1 MSAVAIEE
9 RPAPMAAVPA
19 SQPDRAAVAR
29 AFAAGE
35 ESALEDLYRDLSPL
49 IYSMAMRALG
59 SEPDAEDVTQQTF
72 VSAWRGREG
81 FDPERGDLRGWVVGI
96 LRRRIA
102 DALEARS
109 RESRRLEAVRDAT
122 ADEPVRGDD
131 ADSVILA
138 YEVEA
143 LGDPRAT
150 IVALAFFEG
159 ATHEQISQRL
169 DMPLGT
175 VKSHLRRSLIQLR
188 DRWEVSDVAS

>member
-1 MSAVAIEE
+1 MNAVAIEE
-9 RPAPMAAVPA
+9 RPATMAAVPA

-29 AFAAGE
+29 AFAAGD

-49 IYSMAMRALG
+49 IYTMAMRALG
-59 SEPDAEDVTQQTF
+59 NESDAEDVTQQTF

-109 RESRRLEAVRDAT
+109 REKRRLEAVRDA
-122 ADEPVRGDD
+122 APAEPARGDA
-131 ADSVILA
+131 ADSVLRA

-150 IVALAFFEG
+150 IVSLAFFEG
-159 ATHEQISQRL
+159 ATHEQIAQRL
-169 DMPLGT
+169 EMPLGT

-188 DRWEVSDVAS
+188 HRWEVSDVAS